1 MAENQQ
7 WKVGDKLNMQLFE
20 SDYIPNAPFVPKQ
33 PIYDAQETP
42 FVSEG
47 EYEIVGIYSL
57 YPYTG
62 YAELAPDTLDFS
74 PHTIFV
80 PTNSIA
86 KPREQKDVLIHGS
99 TFSVKIKTG
108 SVEAFLDDMEAKG
121 LTTPQPNQYTPHFTF
136 YDQGYSAVKSS
147 LLSMNSTAKLLLLL
161 SSILL
166 LMVCIL
172 AAYFFWQNPRQTV
185 GIFRLLGGT
194 KKQAISAVL
203 LCSMV
208 LTVLGAADGAVTG
221 YGMAYIVGNGI
232 VKENIEEIEM
242 DMSQDNDISALTE
255 QQSNIRIK
263 ADLPVTLQA
272 CGTVLL
278 FPAFLLGFA
287 APDLKKEPRE
297 LLPKNK

>member
-1 MAENQQ
+1 
-7 WKVGDKLNMQLFE
+7 
-20 SDYIPNAPFVPKQ
+20 
-33 PIYDAQETP
+33 
-42 FVSEG
+42 
-47 EYEIVGIYSL
+47 
-57 YPYTG
+57 
-62 YAELAPDTLDFS
+62 
-74 PHTIFV
+74 
-80 PTNSIA
+80 
-86 KPREQKDVLIHGS
+86 
-99 TFSVKIKTG
+99 
-108 SVEAFLDDMEAKG
+108 MEAKG

-172 AAYFFWQNPRQTV
+172 AAYFFWQNQRQTV

-194 KKQAISAVL
+194 KKQAVSAVL
-203 LCSMV
+203 LRAMV
-208 LTVLGAADGAVTG
+208 LTVLGAAAGAVTG

-272 CGTVLL
+272 CGAVLL

>member
-1 MAENQQ
+1 M
-7 WKVGDKLNMQLFE
+7 
-20 SDYIPNAPFVPKQ
+20 
-33 PIYDAQETP
+33 
-42 FVSEG
+42 
-47 EYEIVGIYSL
+47 
-57 YPYTG
+57 
-62 YAELAPDTLDFS
+62 
-74 PHTIFV
+74 
-80 PTNSIA
+80 
-86 KPREQKDVLIHGS
+86 
-99 TFSVKIKTG
+99 KIKNG
-108 SVEAFLDDMEAKG
+108 SVEAFLDDMEVNG

-172 AAYFFWQNPRQTV
+172 AAYFFWQNQRQTV

-194 KKQAISAVL
+194 KKQAVSAVL
-203 LCSMV
+203 LCAMV
-208 LTVLGAADGAVTG
+208 LTVLGAAAGAVTG

-272 CGTVLL
+272 CGAVLL

>member
-1 MAENQQ
+1 MR
-7 WKVGDKLNMQLFE
+7 
-20 SDYIPNAPFVPKQ
+20 S
-33 PIYDAQETP
+33 
-42 FVSEG
+42 
-47 EYEIVGIYSL
+47 
-57 YPYTG
+57 
-62 YAELAPDTLDFS
+62 
-74 PHTIFV
+74 HTIFV

-99 TFSVKIKTG
+99 TFSVKIKNG
-108 SVEAFLDDMEAKG
+108 SVEAFLDDMEVNG

-172 AAYFFWQNPRQTV
+172 AAYFFWQNQRQTV

-208 LTVLGAADGAVTG
+208 LTVLGAAAGAVTG

-272 CGTVLL
+272 CGAVLL